1 MIRTI
6 LTLGF
11 ASATGIAGY
20 LGGSIYPAPQQW
32 TDTIN
37 RQAGDLRA
45 KLRLESVDY
54 RGFRQ
59 LVSEAKFTELKN
71 ELSGFAA
78 AAGEVIVV
86 ERDNGSI
93 EEQLDNLALSPESA
107 LPVGMEIVPI
117 PASPAPPPS
126 SQPAATP
133 SAPASGAA
141 TVPAPVTSII
151 VTRPVSTD
159 LKQVFEQNLS
169 LCPRMTIANA
179 PASNAELLVA
189 AYKPQVDVKGVK
201 LATFPSKGAC
211 LSSGFGT
218 RDSRLHKG
226 LDYHSET
233 GAPILAAADGAVI
246 EMKYRDDY
254 GNMLL
259 IDHGNGVY
267 TRYAHLASFGRGLS
281 TGVTVRAGEQ
291 IGLMGNTA
299 SYQIPMHLHY
309 ELLLGDYA
317 NPKGSFGLDA
327 ADPLSFP
334 AVP

>member
-1 MIRTI
+1 MIKTI
-6 LTLGF
+6 LTLAF
-11 ASATGIAGY
+11 AGATGVGGY
-20 LGGSIYPAPQQW
+20 LGGSIYPAPAEW
-32 TDTIN
+32 TEAIN
-37 RQAGDLRA
+37 REAGDLRA
-45 KLRLESVDY
+45 KLKLESVDY
-54 RGFRQ
+54 QGFRR
-59 LVSEAKFTELKN
+59 LVSEAKFTELKD
-71 ELSGFAA
+71 ELSGYAA

-93 EEQLDNLALSPESA
+93 EDQLDNLALAPEQA
-107 LPVGMEIVPI
+107 LPQGMEIVPI
-117 PASPAPPPS
+117 PAAPPS
-126 SQPAATP
+126 SQPAADPNATTP
-133 SAPASGAA
+133 GAA
-141 TVPAPVTSII
+141 TTPPPVTSII
-151 VTRPVSTD
+151 VTRPVSSD
-159 LKQVFEQNLS
+159 LSQVFEPGLT
-169 LCPRMTIANA
+169 LCPRMKIANA
-179 PASNAELLVA
+179 PQSNAQLLVA
-189 AYKPQVDVKGVK
+189 AYKPLVDVKGVK

-211 LSSGFGT
+211 LSSGFGQ

-233 GAPILAAADGAVI
+233 GAPILAAADGTVI

-259 IDHGNGVY
+259 IDHGGGVY

-317 NPKGSFGLDA
+317 NAKGSFGLQP

-334 AVP
+334 AAP